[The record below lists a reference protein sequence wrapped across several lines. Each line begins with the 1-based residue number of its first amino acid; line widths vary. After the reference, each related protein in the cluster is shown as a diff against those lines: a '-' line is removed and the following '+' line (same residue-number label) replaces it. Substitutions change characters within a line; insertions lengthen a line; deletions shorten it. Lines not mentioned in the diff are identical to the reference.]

1 MPQGPGVLLGPG
13 DDAAVVTA
21 PDGRVVVSTDLL
33 VEGRHFRRD
42 WSSGY
47 DVGRKAAAQNLADIA
62 AMGATPTSMVVALGM
77 PADLPLS
84 WIDELTLG
92 FRDECALVGA
102 SVVGGDLARS
112 DTVVI
117 GVTAL
122 GTLSGQAPVTRSAAK
137 AGHIVAISG
146 RLGHAAAGLALLES
160 GHLPTPPSSDPT
172 PPLPTT
178 PTPPPPPTCEL
189 TTPPTGSTT
198 TPPSAPNPT
207 DPPHPAPTDPAS
219 APTAQASAPTAQAS
233 APTNSAAP
241 PHSAPAPTDPASE
254 LADPASASTGAAS
267 GPRASEFEASELAGL
282 ASGPSAQGL
291 APTDPGSA
299 STEPDSSVPGVVGPG
314 RSAAWAADSG
324 MRGAA
329 SQAVVS
335 GEALAEAGVG
345 AAGVEGLLLEAVEGH
360 RRPRPPYKSGP
371 EAARLGASAMMDVS
385 DGLLQDLGHIA
396 KASGVRIV
404 LDPAAFAVDEP
415 VLAAAKELG
424 ADPLDWVLAG
434 GEDHALVAVFPPEVR
449 LPPEWR
455 IVGRIEAG
463 EGVTVTGRDDGPR
476 GWDHFKG

>member
-1 MPQGPGVLLGPG
+1 MPQGPDVLLGPG

-137 AGHIVAISG
+137 PGHVVAIAG

-160 GHLPTPPSSDPT
+160 GHLPTPPP
-172 PPLPTT
+172 
-178 PTPPPPPTCEL
+178 
-189 TTPPTGSTT
+189 
-198 TPPSAPNPT
+198 
-207 DPPHPAPTDPAS
+207 PAPTPGCVG
-219 APTAQASAPTAQAS
+219 
-233 APTNSAAP
+233 
-241 PHSAPAPTDPASE
+241 
-254 LADPASASTGAAS
+254 STS
-267 GPRASEFEASELAGL
+267 
-282 ASGPSAQGL
+282 
-291 APTDPGSA
+291 TDPGSE

-314 RSAAWAADSG
+314 RSAAWSAGSG
-324 MRGAA
+324 SRGTA
-329 SQAVVS
+329 SRAVVP
-335 GEALAEAGVG
+335 GEALPEAGEVG
-345 AAGVEGLLLEAVEGH
+345 AGTAGEEGLLLEAVEGH

-455 IVGRIEAG
+455 IVGRIEVG